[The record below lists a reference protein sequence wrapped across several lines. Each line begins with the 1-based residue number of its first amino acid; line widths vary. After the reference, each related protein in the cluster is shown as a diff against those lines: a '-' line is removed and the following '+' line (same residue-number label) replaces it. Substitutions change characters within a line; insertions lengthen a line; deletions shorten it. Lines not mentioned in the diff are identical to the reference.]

1 MGGSGDGLLPSPEA
15 IYAPGVLRLR
25 RRWITLLVPVLM
37 IVFGAACGG
46 TVITPVPSPTPS
58 PLSTLSPITLPAPRT
73 TAAIRVV
80 PVATAT
86 PTVTPTP
93 IIYIVQEGDVLG
105 AIAYKYGVSVEA
117 LQQVNQLANP
127 QFLRIGQQLIIPPK
141 EQYDLPS
148 SGLMPTPTPLPVG
161 VRGLGVY
168 ETPAGSLLCLG
179 ELLNTNPAPI
189 MNIQVR
195 VTLLD
200 AAGQKLGEL
209 PALVA
214 SDIILPAESSPFSA
228 LFTVPPTGWAGPAV
242 TVLRAETVN
251 ALAEMYVPIAV
262 VEAQGRPSEAQFL
275 VEGVVQ
281 NASSDRSATDINV
294 IVTTYDAHGQVTGF
308 RMAGVVLDEP
318 LGPGAT
324 APFMVELTC
333 FGGEPAD
340 FNIVAAGRAWNE

>member
-1 MGGSGDGLLPSPEA
+1 MLA
-15 IYAPGVLRLR
+15 
-25 RRWITLLVPVLM
+25 PVLM
-37 IVFGAACGG
+37 LVFGAACGG

-58 PLSTLSPITLPAPRT
+58 PLNTLAPITLPAPRT
-73 TAAIRVV
+73 VAATRVA

-93 IIYIVQEGDVLG
+93 IIYVVQEGDVLG

-148 SGLMPTPTPLPVG
+148 SGLMPTPTPLPVE
-161 VRGLGVY
+161 VRGTGMY

-195 VTLLD
+195 VALLD
-200 AAGQKLGEL
+200 TAGQKLSEL
-209 PALVA
+209 PAFVP

-228 LFTVPPTGWAGPAV
+228 LFTAPPTEWAGPAV

-251 ALAEMYVPIAV
+251 ALAAMYVPIAV

-275 VEGVVQ
+275 VEGVIQ
-281 NASSDRSATDINV
+281 NASSDRSAGDINV

-308 RMAGVVLDEP
+308 RMAGVMLDEP

-324 APFMVELTC
+324 APFRVELTC
-333 FGGEPAD
+333 FGGEPAE
-340 FNIVAAGRAWNE
+340 FNVVAVGRVWSE